1 MVDESQIRHY
11 MPVHELDELETTD
24 RSPLGHTGIGKHDLF
39 LVSQLSAPATENS
52 NAVMVSKKYS
62 YNSLC
67 SEISNDFV
75 NGIVDVPKIDPIDSR
90 IIVKTKHNT
99 GYTADSVSAYSLAK
113 DILSCFRMTVSRNY
127 SSGKYASN
135 VLSAWHR
142 DPTTGVS
149 SYITSVLL
157 QDGILSAV
165 KYDNESHVLS
175 LWFDGRNF
183 NVITVDLHGLCDV
196 YTAHTPL
203 SVSQKLHPATG
214 ESTAEL
220 SLNFG
225 NGLQNVNNHLVVKPN
240 LSSGIKVDNAGVG
253 INYAD
258 GLIGSTSTNKINV
271 NPVISSGL
279 SVSTVA
285 PKGLRINLG
294 DGLSAGSNKIWV
306 KPNLSTGIKV
316 DGNGVG
322 INYGN
327 GLSVSGNQ
335 IGVKWNPSTGI
346 KVDDGG
352 IGINIDV
359 GHGLEVNDGKISVT
373 NFNILSSISFE
384 TWSFQTE
391 TGATGNI
398 TKKVA
403 ISTT

>member
-24 RSPLGHTGIGKHDLF
+24 QSPLGHTGIGKHDLF

-149 SYITSVLL
+149 SYIASVLL
-157 QDGILSAV
+157 QDGILSAA
-165 KYDNESHVLS
+165 KYNNESHILS
-175 LWFDGRNF
+175 LWFDGRDF
-183 NVITVDLHGLCDV
+183 SVITVDLHGLCDI

-203 SVSQKLHPATG
+203 SVSQKLHPVSG

-225 NGLQNVNNHLVVKPN
+225 NGLQNASDHLVVKPN
-240 LSSGIKVDNAGVG
+240 LSSGIKVDNVGVG
-253 INYAD
+253 INYGN
-258 GLIGSTSTNKINV
+258 GLTTSNNKIHV
-271 NPVISSGL
+271 NPVQ
-279 SVSTVA
+279 ST
-285 PKGLRINLG
+285 
-294 DGLSAGSNKIWV
+294 GLSADSSGIGINYGNGLEASSNQIKA
-306 KPNLSTGIKV
+306 KPNQSTGIKV
-316 DGNGVG
+316 DGSGIG

-327 GLSVSGNQ
+327 GLSVSGNI

-346 KVDDGG
+346 KVDNDG
-352 IGINIDV
+352 IGININT
-359 GHGLEVNDGKISVT
+359 GHGLEIIDGQIGVT
-373 NFNILSSISFE
+373 NFNVLSSILFE
-384 TWSFQTE
+384 TWTFQTT
-391 TGATGNI
+391 TGSSGNI

-403 ISTT
+403 ISNA